1 MKSVDA
7 GPAGDVERLYRDDGA
22 RLWRAILFLSG
33 DSEIANDAV
42 AEAFA
47 QALARGSEIRSLR
60 AWVWKAAFLIANGQ
74 LKERRR
80 APPAAGPDVQQFPD
94 ATVELVEALQTLSPR
109 QRSSVILHYYQ
120 GYTLRET
127 AQLLGSTVPSVA
139 VHLRRAR
146 SKLKDYLEADDG

>member
-33 DSEIANDAV
+33 DPEIANDAV

-80 APPAAGPDVQQFPD
+80 APPQTGPDFRQFPE
-94 ATVELVEALQTLSPR
+94 ATVELVEALRTLSPR
-109 QRSSVILHYYQ
+109 QRSSVILHIAGDGAAARIHHSHGRGAPSQ
-120 GYTLRET
+120 GTTQAEGLP
-127 AQLLGSTVPSVA
+127 GG
-139 VHLRRAR
+139 RRW
-146 SKLKDYLEADDG
+146 LT

>member
-33 DSEIANDAV
+33 DPEIANDAV

-47 QALARGSEIRSLR
+47 QALARGSEIRSPR

-74 LKERRR
+74 LKERTKARLPHGRMPSSFPRR
-80 APPAAGPDVQQFPD
+80 PW
-94 ATVELVEALQTLSPR
+94 SWW
-109 QRSSVILHYYQ
+109 
-120 GYTLRET
+120 
-127 AQLLGSTVPSVA
+127 
-139 VHLRRAR
+139 
-146 SKLKDYLEADDG
+146 

>member
-33 DSEIANDAV
+33 DPEIANDAV

-47 QALARGSEIRSLR
+47 QALARGSEIRSPR

-80 APPAAGPDVQQFPD
+80 APPQTGPDFRQFPE

-127 AQLLGSTVPSVA
+127 AQLLGSTIATVA

-146 SKLKDYLEADDG
+146 SKLKDYMEADNG